1 MLILQLLWLLAIRW
15 KLTKL
20 LVGDALVLGAP
31 SMDHEHPIDLKEVI
45 LRARHPWTGKRI
57 KDLDISRQT
66 IIIMIKRQGKASIP
80 NGDTVLLEGDRV
92 ILYTQK
98 HMEAADHIYV

>member
-1 MLILQLLWLLAIRW
+1 
-15 KLTKL
+15 
-20 LVGDALVLGAP
+20 
-31 SMDHEHPIDLKEVI
+31 
-45 LRARHPWTGKRI
+45 
-57 KDLDISRQT
+57 
-66 IIIMIKRQGKASIP
+66 MIKRQGKASIP

>member
-1 MLILQLLWLLAIRW
+1 M
-15 KLTKL
+15 
-20 LVGDALVLGAP
+20 
-31 SMDHEHPIDLKEVI
+31 KEVI